1 MDEVPDSVMQEAPSS
16 DIGLQEQLEEAT
28 AAEPITSEALHSDPP
43 PPPPPPAE
51 PAEPAAEPAA
61 DPSADAAT
69 TTAVAVPVPAS
80 SPASAA
86 ATLLNSRA
94 PKEPKTGYNFF
105 CDMRRPQLLV
115 EHPEAKP
122 AEISKMLGE
131 GWKQLNTA
139 ELRQPYE
146 AQAATARARFVQEC
160 AALGIDPHHR
170 KSATAAASAD

>member
-1 MDEVPDSVMQEAPSS
+1 M
-16 DIGLQEQLEEAT
+16 
-28 AAEPITSEALHSDPP
+28 
-43 PPPPPPAE
+43 
-51 PAEPAAEPAA
+51 
-61 DPSADAAT
+61 
-69 TTAVAVPVPAS
+69 AVSLPNPH
-80 SPASAA
+80 
-86 ATLLNSRA
+86 A

-105 CDMRRPQLLV
+105 CDVRRPQLLV
-115 EHPEAKP
+115 EHPQAKP

-146 AQAATARARFVQEC
+146 AQAAAARARFVQEC